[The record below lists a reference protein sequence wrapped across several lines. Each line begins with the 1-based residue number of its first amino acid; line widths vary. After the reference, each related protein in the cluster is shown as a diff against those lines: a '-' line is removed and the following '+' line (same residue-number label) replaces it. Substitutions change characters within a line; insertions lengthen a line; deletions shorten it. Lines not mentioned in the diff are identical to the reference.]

1 MEETMKAKRFARREP
16 ERSYNVQGWVSPIDV
31 AKLIEVLEVMTKI
44 RVVSISDIVRNG
56 LVIAARATT
65 KYQEITKDIS
75 TIEEALDYIENKGF
89 TMNQRYDSRKHLV
102 GNALST
108 EDIEI
113 DGFDKDLVLGMR
125 TMKHA
130 SNYRG
135 AIRIKMVAGI
145 NQTDY
150 MERFNENERRMMEEK
165 ISGVGKP
172 TVDNYIDKASLAG
185 PIVTANTDKY
195 PLEPEEHKGTCRHRG
210 LVLDDGINCNKCG
223 FFAPNEVAPN
233 EVEDNE
239 KEKEI

>member
-1 MEETMKAKRFARREP
+1 
-16 ERSYNVQGWVSPIDV
+16 
-31 AKLIEVLEVMTKI
+31 
-44 RVVSISDIVRNG
+44 
-56 LVIAARATT
+56 
-65 KYQEITKDIS
+65 
-75 TIEEALDYIENKGF
+75 
-89 TMNQRYDSRKHLV
+89 
-102 GNALST
+102 
-108 EDIEI
+108 
-113 DGFDKDLVLGMR
+113 
-125 TMKHA
+125 
-130 SNYRG
+130 
-135 AIRIKMVAGI
+135 MVAGI